1 MLTISVKDIALIQHR
16 LNKFRHEGLKNSI
29 VRCDQQMADNSAA
42 EVELYLNQLHMI
54 YARLTN
60 QAYKTER
67 TFDPLYFFT
76 CGAPEVTLVIPVK
89 NEFYS
94 TYRCLSSLLLAS
106 NNVKFNVIVADDASS
121 DQTSVIQ
128 TFVHNVQ
135 YVRVH
140 QGVGYSQIC
149 NLAVKQVTT
158 KYLVIIDNHFEF
170 ASGWLDETLNIASG
184 SVNVGM
190 VGIKCINT
198 DGTIYSAGD
207 AVVRHGELSTCVV
220 GDDAD
225 DPRYCYVKESA
236 FVARTCLV
244 IPTAVWRE
252 NGGLSELSFSPE
264 MAVADFS
271 FRLKEQGYRTVYTP
285 FSQTIRH
292 PALDLKTPDSTE
304 STIVG
309 TVISAKF
316 KARWGQV
323 LKRITPSERPN
334 TIKKNVSPARRVL
347 FIDAETPK
355 PDQDAGGY
363 AAVQEM
369 TLLQSLGYR
378 CTFAALDMKW
388 QPDYTEALQRK
399 GIECVYMP
407 FESSLIGLIH
417 RRGSEFELI
426 YVTRYYVAKQTI
438 DAIRQFASQ
447 SKVVLMNADLHFL
460 RELRA
465 GLHNGDAATLLR
477 ASQTRDDEL
486 NIMKQVD
493 LVLSYTDI
501 ERTVIQ
507 SHNFAQT
514 KVAKCPWVCEVATE
528 VKPFGK
534 RSGLAFLGGFQ
545 HPPNEE
551 AVRWFVTQV
560 LPVLLKDYPQIIFHI
575 YGSSISAELIAEF
588 SQYPNVIVEGWVAN
602 TASIFDRCRVFVA
615 PLQSGA
621 GIKGKVVSALAAGVP
636 TIMSAIA
643 AEGISVVDGEYASI
657 ASTVDEWVE
666 RIVKIYHDE
675 ELWASM
681 SQAALKFASV
691 NYSLQNGRAAI
702 ANALAQL

>member
-1 MLTISVKDIALIQHR
+1 
-16 LNKFRHEGLKNSI
+16 
-29 VRCDQQMADNSAA
+29 
-42 EVELYLNQLHMI
+42 
-54 YARLTN
+54 
-60 QAYKTER
+60 
-67 TFDPLYFFT
+67 
-76 CGAPEVTLVIPVK
+76 
-89 NEFYS
+89 
-94 TYRCLSSLLLAS
+94 
-106 NNVKFNVIVADDASS
+106 
-121 DQTSVIQ
+121 
-128 TFVHNVQ
+128 
-135 YVRVH
+135 
-140 QGVGYSQIC
+140 
-149 NLAVKQVTT
+149 
-158 KYLVIIDNHFEF
+158 
-170 ASGWLDETLNIASG
+170 
-184 SVNVGM
+184 
-190 VGIKCINT
+190 
-198 DGTIYSAGD
+198 
-207 AVVRHGELSTCVV
+207 
-220 GDDAD
+220 
-225 DPRYCYVKESA
+225 
-236 FVARTCLV
+236 
-244 IPTAVWRE
+244 
-252 NGGLSELSFSPE
+252 
-264 MAVADFS
+264 
-271 FRLKEQGYRTVYTP
+271 
-285 FSQTIRH
+285 
-292 PALDLKTPDSTE
+292 
-304 STIVG
+304 
-309 TVISAKF
+309 
-316 KARWGQV
+316 
-323 LKRITPSERPN
+323 
-334 TIKKNVSPARRVL
+334 
-347 FIDAETPK
+347 
-355 PDQDAGGY
+355 
-363 AAVQEM
+363 
-369 TLLQSLGYR
+369 
-378 CTFAALDMKW
+378 
-388 QPDYTEALQRK
+388 
-399 GIECVYMP
+399 
-407 FESSLIGLIH
+407 LIH

>member
-1 MLTISVKDIALIQHR
+1 
-16 LNKFRHEGLKNSI
+16 
-29 VRCDQQMADNSAA
+29 MADNSAA

-54 YARLTN
+54 YARLTD
-60 QAYKTER
+60 QAYKTEQ

-76 CGAPEVTLVIPVK
+76 CGAPEVTVVIPVK
-89 NEFYS
+89 NDFYS

-106 NNVKFNVIVADDASS
+106 NKVKFNVIVADDASS
-121 DQTSVIQ
+121 DQTNIIQ
-128 TFVHNVQ
+128 TLVNNIQ
-135 YVRVH
+135 YVRVE
-140 QGVGYSQIC
+140 QSIGYSQIC
-149 NLAVKQVTT
+149 NLAANQVTSN
-158 KYLVIIDNHFEF
+158 YIAIIDNHLEF
-170 ASGWLDETLNIASG
+170 ATGWLDEALNIASG
-184 SVNVGM
+184 SENVGT
-190 VGIKCINT
+190 VGTKCVNS

-207 AVVRHGELSTCVV
+207 AVVRNGELSTCVV
-220 GDDAD
+220 GDNPD

-236 FVARTCLV
+236 FVSSACLV
-244 IPTAVWRE
+244 VPTAVWRE
-252 NGGLSELSFSPE
+252 SGGLSELSFSPE
-264 MAVADFS
+264 TAVADFS

-292 PALDLKTPDSTE
+292 PTLELKTLDSLV
-304 STIVG
+304 STKAG
-309 TVISAKF
+309 TVISARF

-323 LKRITPSERPN
+323 LNRITPNEQTH
-334 TIKKNVSPARRVL
+334 TIKKNVSPAKRVL

-369 TLLQSLGYR
+369 TLLQSLGYQ
-378 CTFAALDMKW
+378 CTFAALDMQW

-407 FESSLIGLIH
+407 FDLSLIELIH

-426 YVTRYYVAKQTI
+426 YITRYYVAKQTI

-465 GLHNGDAATLLR
+465 GLHHQDAATLSK

-501 ERTVIQ
+501 ERAVIQ

-514 KVAKCPWVCEVATE
+514 RVAKCPWVCEVATE
-528 VKPFGK
+528 VKPFDM

-560 LPVLLKDYPQIIFHI
+560 LPVLLKDYPQIIFHV

-588 SQYPNVIVEGWVAN
+588 SQYPNVIVEGWVVN
-602 TASIFDRCRVFVA
+602 TASVFDQCRVFVA

-636 TIMSAIA
+636 TIMSATA
-643 AEGISVVDGEYASI
+643 AEGISVVDGEHASI

-681 SQAALKFASV
+681 SQAALKFASA
-691 NYSLQNGRAAI
+691 NYSLQNGRAAM